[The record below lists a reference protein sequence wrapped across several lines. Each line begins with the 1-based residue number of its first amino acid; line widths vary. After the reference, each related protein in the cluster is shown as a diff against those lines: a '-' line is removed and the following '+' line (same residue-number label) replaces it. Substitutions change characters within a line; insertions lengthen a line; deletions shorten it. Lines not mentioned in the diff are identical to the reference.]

1 MNKTELVNTITEH
14 LATEAAKPV
23 AKSDVARVL
32 NAALEAIT
40 LAVAAGDEVQVQGFG
55 TWKRSLVK
63 GGTGRN
69 PSTGEPI
76 KFGDTWTVRFSA
88 GAGFKGAVKA
98 GPALA
103 EVAA

>member
-1 MNKTELVNTITEH
+1 MNKTQLIATVAEH
-14 LATEAAKPV
+14 LATEAAKPL

-32 NAALEAIT
+32 NAALEAIA

-76 KFGDTWTVRFSA
+76 AFGDTWTVRFSA

-98 GPALA
+98 GPKLMSA
-103 EVAA
+103 VA